1 MKITIEVNDLELFAK
16 GFNNA
21 IAAYGDIVW
30 NIKIGCDVPSRFE
43 VLKEVPIDDLI
54 DRHNCLVDAYEQV
67 VKIEQL
73 KETF

>member
-30 NIKIGCDVPSRFE
+30 GIKIGCNVPSRFE
-43 VLKEVPIDDLI
+43 VLREVPIDDLI
-54 DRHNCLVDAYEQV
+54 DRHNCLVDVYKQVEQ
-67 VKIEQL
+67 IEQSKDL
-73 KETF
+73 F

>member
-30 NIKIGCDVPSRFE
+30 SIKIGCGIPSRFE
-43 VLKEVPIDDLI
+43 VLKEIPVEDLI
-54 DRHNCLVDAYEQV
+54 DRHNCLVDVYEQV
-67 VKIEQL
+67 VQIEQL
-73 KETF
+73 KGRF